1 MLLKIHLILIVFMA
15 VTFGSVQHNN
25 LIIAV
30 GDELE
35 FLTDGNAYRTLTLN
49 SYNATKLSSLAY
61 DATTRKL
68 FFSDQRHH
76 YGHIFSVSLDNES
89 HRPVEDIVEK
99 NNNETVESLAYDP
112 VNKMLLWT
120 DGLNRAIRRVQI
132 DNDPIHIEEK
142 DGIEIVHFL
151 ENDAKPRGLVS
162 DPCTRMLYWTNVH
175 DSNPTIER
183 SFLNGSHRE
192 IVLHSDLLLPNAFD
206 LDIMEQMLYWAEDLH
221 NGYFRIERSYV
232 NGTGRQEFYRGMGSF
247 IVSLTVGDD
256 FVYWSD
262 YNHKKIWCLRKDG
275 SSRSP
280 LSLGTFRNPALG
292 LVVIHHQPVNCTML
306 SEDGQAEKSFA
317 EKSEIITIAV
327 CLTGTCLILMGIV
340 AALIFRVWKSMGC
353 QRLAFV
359 SNKNED
365 DTFPF
370 HYFDDYSNSYA
381 MVEKAT
387 P

>member
-1 MLLKIHLILIVFMA
+1 M
-15 VTFGSVQHNN
+15 
-25 LIIAV
+25 
-30 GDELE
+30 
-35 FLTDGNAYRTLTLN
+35 
-49 SYNATKLSSLAY
+49 
-61 DATTRKL
+61 
-68 FFSDQRHH
+68 
-76 YGHIFSVSLDNES
+76 
-89 HRPVEDIVEK
+89 
-99 NNNETVESLAYDP
+99 
-112 VNKMLLWT
+112 
-120 DGLNRAIRRVQI
+120 
-132 DNDPIHIEEK
+132 
-142 DGIEIVHFL
+142 
-151 ENDAKPRGLVS
+151 
-162 DPCTRMLYWTNVH
+162 
-175 DSNPTIER
+175 
-183 SFLNGSHRE
+183 
-192 IVLHSDLLLPNAFD
+192 
-206 LDIMEQMLYWAEDLH
+206 
-221 NGYFRIERSYV
+221 
-232 NGTGRQEFYRGMGSF
+232 
-247 IVSLTVGDD
+247 GDD

-292 LVVIHHQPVNCTML
+292 LVAIRHQPVNCTML